1 MDYVQEELLR
11 QERILATLLYG
22 GQVPKAIPADQVS
35 APPPTEADRV
45 SPAERLGTQG
55 ASGGWSGTAPP
66 TDRAA
71 GAEEGETLPAAG
83 QTTAGPAAVH
93 RQSSARR
100 GQRGRAALPQGG
112 AVQAVSPRPDR
123 ELFRASDQTGRA
135 AADVRAVS
143 RAIQRDARRY
153 DGGFTIY

>member
-35 APPPTEADRV
+35 APPPTEADRA

-83 QTTAGPAAVH
+83 QTTTGPAAVH

-135 AADVRAVS
+135 VADVRAVS

>member
-35 APPPTEADRV
+35 APPPTEADRA

>member
-1 MDYVQEELLR
+1 MNYAREELVR
-11 QERILATLLYG
+11 QERILAALLYG
-22 GQVPKAIPADQVS
+22 GQTWETTMADQASTSPS
-35 APPPTEADRV
+35 AEADRA

-66 TDRAA
+66 TDRAV

-112 AVQAVSPRPDR
+112 AVQAVSPQPDR

-135 AADVRAVS
+135 AVDVRAVS